1 MKLVI
6 LSGGGFHVPLVYR
19 ALLMDRSPG
28 RVTEVVLHD
37 LDGVDA
43 NGARPVAVSQVPGED
58 VGLVMTLKVVERA
71 TIQAAIS
78 GERAQAVK
86 AIALHPLVDSVNVA
100 RKIVDT
106 HPFLSGAFRAR

>member
-1 MKLVI
+1 
-6 LSGGGFHVPLVYR
+6 
-19 ALLMDRSPG
+19 
-28 RVTEVVLHD
+28 
-37 LDGVDA
+37 
-43 NGARPVAVSQVPGED
+43 
-58 VGLVMTLKVVERA
+58 MTLKVVERA

-106 HPFLSGAFRAR
+106 HPFLPGAFRAR